1 MFINGKNNCN
11 FPILNFP
18 SVYIEGLSY
27 QEVICRLYGKIIQ
40 MDNDIKQ
47 DFSPIF
53 EKWLNENIENIALNA
68 FYKEDEHKIM
78 LFNKVMEVQGHFYD
92 GLTESLII
100 KEREE

>member
-1 MFINGKNNCN
+1 MFIDTQNACN

-27 QEVICRLYGKIIQ
+27 QEIICRLYGKIIQ
-40 MDNDIKQ
+40 MDNNIKQ
-47 DFSPIF
+47 DFSPVF

-78 LFNKVMEVQGHFYD
+78 LFNKAMELQGHFYD
-92 GLTESLII
+92 GLTESLVI
-100 KEREE
+100 KEGE